1 MAIMA
6 KIAAVVVL
14 LVGCGSSGSTPYP
27 TSSSTSSS
35 TSTNTS
41 TLDVA
46 LKLEDYLSWC
56 SVSVNGGTASADATQ
71 TLTVPQGTMVP
82 LSASAASSVFVWGYW
97 VGSDG
102 DTSASH
108 DTGQAATVTM
118 DKSKVVQA
126 CCPFAS
132 DPNTPCPAPT
142 P

>member
-1 MAIMA
+1 VVLAKIMA
-6 KIAAVVVL
+6 VLVL
-14 LVGCGSSGSTPYP
+14 LVGCGSSYSTPY
-27 TSSSTSSS
+27 S
-35 TSTNTS
+35 TSTSTS
-41 TLDVA
+41 TSTSEAGVT

-56 SVSVNGGTASADATQ
+56 SVSVNGAVASTNATQ

-82 LSASAASSVFVWGYW
+82 LSATAASSVFVWGYW
-97 VGSDG
+97 VGTDG

-132 DPNTPCPAPT
+132 SPSTPCPAPT

>member
-1 MAIMA
+1 VVLAKIMA
-6 KIAAVVVL
+6 VLVL
-14 LVGCGSSGSTPYP
+14 LVGCGSSYSTPY
-27 TSSSTSSS
+27 S
-35 TSTNTS
+35 TSTSTS
-41 TLDVA
+41 TSTSEAGVT

-56 SVSVNGGTASADATQ
+56 SVSVNGAVASTNATQ
-71 TLTVPQGTMVP
+71 TLTVPQGTTVP
-82 LSASAASSVFVWGYW
+82 LSATAASSVFVWGYW
-97 VGSDG
+97 VGTDG

-132 DPNTPCPAPT
+132 SPSTPCPAPT